1 MSIQIPVSPADMQC
15 SHWLNSI
22 MLGQLRE
29 GCVAVPD
36 KFCGDPVVAKSFNRS
51 LAASEHI
58 EFLVV
63 SVPVPF
69 QQLLLI

>member
-1 MSIQIPVSPADMQC
+1 
-15 SHWLNSI
+15 